1 MKKQHVFILVAA
13 NLVVLILIAVLWPQ
27 LMVAPGPVMPA
38 HRAFGDDC
46 FACHQPFIGSRPGN
60 CENCHK
66 PAEIG
71 LVTTKGLAI
80 ANERKLTP
88 FHQDLLEADCVA
100 CHSDHKGVKAF
111 RPIGQFSHDLLKVAR
126 RDQCGGCHQ
135 APLDAM
141 HQGETGACGQ
151 CHSQSAWT
159 PATFDHESLFSLTGD
174 HEASCDT
181 CHVGK
186 DYRTYTCYG
195 CHEHTRSK
203 IREEHVEEGI
213 TNYEDCMEC
222 HRNGKAEE
230 GGHEGRGGDGGQAR
244 GEGSAAQADGEGDE
258 GEGDKESEE
267 HDD

>member
-1 MKKQHVFILVAA
+1 MKKQLVFTLVAA
-13 NLVVLILIAVLWPQ
+13 NLVVLILIAVFWPQ
-27 LMVAPGPVMPA
+27 LMVAPGHVMPA
-38 HRAFGDDC
+38 HQSFETDC
-46 FACHQPFIGSRPGN
+46 FACHRPFIGSRPAL
-60 CENCHK
+60 CVKCHK
-66 PAEIG
+66 PAQIG

-88 FHQDLLEADCVA
+88 FHQDLLEPDCIA
-100 CHSDHKGVKAF
+100 CHSDHKGVKVF

-126 RDQCGGCHQ
+126 RDQCSGCHQ

-141 HQGETGACGQ
+141 HQGSVGACGQ
-151 CHSQSAWT
+151 CHSQQAWT

-174 HEASCDT
+174 HQASCNT

-203 IREEHVEEGI
+203 IREEHVEKGI
-213 TNYEDCMEC
+213 TDYENCMKC

-230 GGHEGRGGDGGQAR
+230 DEHEGREAGTSGSGG
-244 GEGSAAQADGEGDE
+244 ESDGEGDD
-258 GEGDKESEE
+258 DKESEG
-267 HDD
+267 DDD

>member
-1 MKKQHVFILVAA
+1 MNKQLVFLLVAA
-13 NLVVLILIAVLWPQ
+13 NLVILILIAVFWPQ
-27 LMVAPGPVMPA
+27 RMVEPGPVMPA
-38 HRAFGDDC
+38 HQAFETDC
-46 FACHQPFIGSRPGN
+46 FACHRPFIGSRPAL
-60 CENCHK
+60 CVKCHK

-71 LVTTKGLAI
+71 LVTTTGLAI

-88 FHQDLLEADCVA
+88 FHQDLLEQDCIA

-111 RPIGQFSHDLLKVAR
+111 RPIGRFSHDLLKVAR
-126 RDQCGGCHQ
+126 RDQCSGCHQ

-141 HQGETGACGQ
+141 HQGAIGACGQ
-151 CHSQSAWT
+151 CHSQRAWT

-174 HEASCDT
+174 HEASCNT

-203 IREEHVEEGI
+203 IREKHVEEGI
-213 TNYEDCMEC
+213 SDYENCIEC
-222 HRNGKAEE
+222 HRNG
-230 GGHEGRGGDGGQAR
+230 
-244 GEGSAAQADGEGDE
+244 EGDD
-258 GEGDKESEE
+258 DKESEG